1 MDAQAAAL
9 ANISDNVANSQTVGF
24 KETDTAFEDYV
35 TTSTATFHSPG
46 AVIALPEY
54 TNTVQGT
61 VTQVSDPTA
70 IAISGNGFLPVQL
83 PTSSTTFSPQQYYT
97 RAGDFTTNV
106 NGYLVNSSGYVLDG
120 WPATNATGTTFNTTT
135 LAPIQISQAPSPPVP
150 TTAITLAANL
160 PSTPATGTTPYTS
173 SMQINDASGATQT
186 VDMTWTQVTA
196 AGPVSAS
203 NAVSATNPVL
213 ANQWDLTLSSGSSYT
228 GPMRVT
234 FGTTPATAGMITG
247 IATDPQATTVAG
259 NDLTAAQATLTAAN
273 TAESASPSAAN
284 AAAVAAATTA
294 VTNATTA
301 QTNVAAGEAAAT
313 TAVPANQNY
322 GDPATVNLALN
333 FGYGIQNVGLN
344 LGEFQTANG
353 VTQFSGTSF
362 EVASQ
367 SQNGSA
373 QGNFESVTI
382 QATGNVVINYDNG
395 STKTIAQV
403 PLANFASPDS
413 LQQQDG
419 QAFSATIQSGPA
431 NIVTAGT
438 EGTSSMVIGA
448 VEGSNVDIATQFT
461 QMIVAQR
468 AYTANSKVI
477 TTADS
482 MMQDA
487 LNMVQG

>member
-1 MDAQAAAL
+1 MSLIGSLNAAVGGMDAQAAAL

-46 AVIALPEY
+46 AVVALPEY

-61 VTQVSDPTA
+61 ITQVSDPTA

-83 PTSSTTFSPQQYYT
+83 PTGATTFNPQQFYT

-135 LAPIQISQAPSPPVP
+135 LSPIQISQAPSPPVP

-160 PSTPATGTTPYTS
+160 PSAPPAGTTSYTS
-173 SMQINDASGATQT
+173 TMQINDASGNSQT
-186 VDMTWTQVTA
+186 IDMTWTQATA
-196 AGPVSAS
+196 LGPVSAT
-203 NAVSATNPVL
+203 NVVGTPATNTLLPN
-213 ANQWDLTLSSGSSYT
+213 AWDLTLSSPGDQNTATSPTTT
-228 GPMRVT
+228 GPLLVQ
-234 FGTTPATAGMITG
+234 FGTTPATAGMITS
-247 IATDPQATTVAG
+247 IAADP
-259 NDLTAAQATLTAAN
+259 
-273 TAESASPSAAN
+273 N
-284 AAAVAAATTA
+284 AAAGSVP
-294 VTNATTA
+294 
-301 QTNVAAGEAAAT
+301 AGT
-313 TAVPANQNY
+313 VPANQAY
-322 GDPATVNLALN
+322 GDAATVNIGLN
-333 FGYGIQNVGLN
+333 FGFGQQNVALN
-344 LGEFQTANG
+344 LGQFQTANG
-353 VTQFSGTSF
+353 VTQFAGTNF

-382 QATGNVVINYDNG
+382 QPTGNVVINYDNG

-419 QAFSATIQSGPA
+419 QAFTATIQSGPA

>member
-1 MDAQAAAL
+1 MSLIGSLNAAVGGMDAQAAAL

-196 AGPVSAS
+196 PGRSAP
-203 NAVSATNPVL
+203 AMPSARPIRFWPTSGISL
-213 ANQWDLTLSSGSSYT
+213 CRAGSSYT
-228 GPMRVT
+228 GPMRIT

-259 NDLTAAQATLTAAN
+259 ND
-273 TAESASPSAAN
+273 
-284 AAAVAAATTA
+284 
-294 VTNATTA
+294 
-301 QTNVAAGEAAAT
+301 
-313 TAVPANQNY
+313 
-322 GDPATVNLALN
+322 
-333 FGYGIQNVGLN
+333 
-344 LGEFQTANG
+344 
-353 VTQFSGTSF
+353 
-362 EVASQ
+362 
-367 SQNGSA
+367 
-373 QGNFESVTI
+373 
-382 QATGNVVINYDNG
+382 
-395 STKTIAQV
+395 
-403 PLANFASPDS
+403 
-413 LQQQDG
+413 
-419 QAFSATIQSGPA
+419 
-431 NIVTAGT
+431 
-438 EGTSSMVIGA
+438 
-448 VEGSNVDIATQFT
+448 
-461 QMIVAQR
+461 
-468 AYTANSKVI
+468 
-477 TTADS
+477 
-482 MMQDA
+482 
-487 LNMVQG
+487 